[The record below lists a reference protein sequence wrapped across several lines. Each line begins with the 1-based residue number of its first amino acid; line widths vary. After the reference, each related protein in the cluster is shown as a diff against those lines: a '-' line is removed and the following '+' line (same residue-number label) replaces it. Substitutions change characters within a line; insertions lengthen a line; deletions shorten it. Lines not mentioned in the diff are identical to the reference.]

1 MKLYMVEMEEDRTVK
16 AMPYVWTTEED
27 LEPISRRVFYN
38 GKVNQVL
45 FTSSFTFDDIFN
57 PDGDKPI
64 EDVMYSG
71 QHRDYS
77 KSMWTMIV
85 GVKYANDD

>member
-1 MKLYMVEMEEDRTVK
+1 MDEDRAVK
-16 AMPYVWTTEED
+16 ALPYFWSTEAD

-38 GKVNQVL
+38 AKVNQVL

-57 PDGDKPI
+57 PKGDQPI

-71 QHRDYS
+71 QHRDYIRGI
-77 KSMWTMIV
+77 WTMIV
-85 GVKYANDD
+85 GVKYANED